1 MRINRITVLLF
12 IVSSFI
18 IFFTWFFSFTTIN
31 SLEEDYFEFIEEKS
45 DALIYLGEMKS
56 DILFL
61 KSELFEYSVN
71 PTQFHIDHIEKS
83 KEDLVAAYLL
93 YEVSEGEDEEEELK
107 VINDGILT
115 MIDKVDRIFEIADI
129 GITLELSEELELL
142 DELSHFLVEYID
154 EELVKD
160 WQEQKD
166 AGIIVQNDIHN
177 TSLLLGVLT
186 FSTLFVVSGGVVLFQ
201 RSLEKNVETEKL
213 ELMSKVV
220 KNVGHDLRNPLSS
233 ISASAYVLKDASGEK
248 KQKMLNIINDSVIS
262 MDVMLKSF
270 LNYDKELELYLYK
283 MDISSV
289 IEQILDGFVTPDN
302 IEIIFNKKD
311 VFLVNVDVEKIKRVF
326 LNLIMNSVQAMP
338 DGGKIS
344 IITEIRDNAVR
355 ISFTDTGKGIAKEN
369 LKKIFTAFYTSKSS
383 GLGLGLVNVKN
394 IVESHKGSIKVE
406 SIEGKGTT
414 MIISLPL
421 VS

>member
-71 PTQFHIDHIEKS
+71 PTQLHIDHIEKS

-107 VINDGILT
+107 IINDGILT

-154 EELVKD
+154 EEMVKD

-186 FSTLFVVSGGVVLFQ
+186 FSTLFVVSGGVVLYQ

-248 KQKMLNIINDSVIS
+248 KQKMLNIINDSVTS

-270 LNYDKELELYLYK
+270 INYDKELELYLYK
-283 MDISSV
+283 IDISSV
-289 IEQILDGFVTPDN
+289 IEQILDGFVTQDN

-338 DGGKIS
+338 DGGKIN
-344 IITEIRDNAVR
+344 IITEIMDNTVR